1 MSQTLLPQ
9 GAAID
14 SERDYPRLVFAAPYF
29 TVVPIAEIIEPSVQE
44 AVEGMLPSLVPP
56 FVNDAA
62 NAAVANLAVL
72 LTGSTMTGPL
82 FVSPTMPTQPSQAAS
97 KAYVDTMLSTAGVPE
112 VPAVPAGQI
121 WGRQTGQWAALP
133 AATPSLPLTGGTM
146 SGAINMAGNAIINL
160 PAVPILP
167 NGAAGAQWVL
177 NQIAASTLYQGIWN
191 ADTNQ
196 PDLTQPSTHQNSFTW
211 IAKTTSPTGVV
222 ISPPIPG
229 LQGLTVMNGDTVIYS
244 AMAGQF
250 QLLQAG
256 GLTVTEADARY
267 VALAGSTMT
276 GPLMLSRDPVN
287 AMEAATREWVL
298 SNTAFPEAPNDGQ
311 AYGRNGLAHSWVPT
325 LPVSGGILTG
335 ALTLNGNAS
344 TGLNPVPLQQLTST
358 LGNYVPIAG
367 NVTITGPI
375 TMTGAGSNLLL
386 NSNASANLQAV
397 PLQQLTSVLTG
408 YAPLG
413 ALTQVQVPPPPA
425 SPISG
430 AGWFNASDQQLY
442 IWNGATWVIAV
453 NPPMPNLTSYA
464 PLASPVFTGTP
475 SMPTGTV
482 GITQGAGNSTTALA
496 TTQFVQTAIT
506 TNVPVLN
513 NVGRNLL
520 HNALF
525 QIAQRGPGPFTNI
538 ASYNADRWASTGSL
552 DTVSYTVYGLNDAD
566 RAAIGDEAAANG
578 LQNVFAG
585 NAGASALNA
594 LSQPIEWVW
603 RLAGKTVTVSFWA
616 RCTTGTLRI
625 GLNILQYM
633 GTGGSPSP
641 NVRALATGN
650 SVTISTTWARYS
662 STIALPSIAGKTL
675 GSNGDSFTRLEL
687 WLSSGSAFNAAAGN
701 IGVQSGT
708 VQFWGMQLEVGSVMT
723 QLEKLDPVLQLQQ
736 CQKFYQVGN
745 LAFYA
750 GATGNFAWGAFQ
762 PFIVQFRATPTITP
776 NFTLQTNCSGSIS
789 NQSGYGFMA
798 QMTSTAAGQ
807 AYLIGAYNA
816 SADL

>member
-121 WGRQTGQWAALP
+121 WGRKTGQWAALP
-133 AATPSLPLTGGTM
+133 TATPSLPLSGGTM
-146 SGAINMAGNAIINL
+146 SGAINMAGNSIINL

-167 NGAAGAQWVL
+167 NGAAPAQWVL
-177 NQIAASTLYQGIWN
+177 NQIAASTLYQGIWD

-222 ISPPIPG
+222 SSPPIPG
-229 LQGLTVMNGDTVIYS
+229 LQGLTVMNGDTAIDS

-311 AYGRNGLAHSWVPT
+311 AYSRNGLAHSWVPT

-375 TMTGAGSNLLL
+375 TMTGAGSNLIL

-397 PLQQLTSVLTG
+397 PLQQLTSVLAG

-442 IWNGATWVIAV
+442 IWNGATWVVAV
-453 NPPMPNLTSYA
+453 NPPMPNLTSYG

-496 TTQFVQTAIT
+496 TTQFVQSAT
-506 TNVPVLN
+506 TTHETVRH

-525 QIAQRGPGPFTNI
+525 NIGQRGPGGFATNGG
-538 ASYNADRWASTGSL
+538 AFAYTADRWIGSTAGGAAGDQLTTQLAAAS
-552 DTVSYTVYGLNDAD
+552 DAN
-566 RAAIGDEAAANG
+566 RASIGDEAAQWLLSAG
-578 LQNVFAG
+578 FTGGGTGSTISMLQR
-585 NAGASALNA
+585 
-594 LSQPIEWVW
+594 IEGVR
-603 RLAGKTVTVSFWA
+603 RLAGKTVT
-616 RCTTGTLRI
+616 
-625 GLNILQYM
+625 
-633 GTGGSPSP
+633 
-641 NVRALATGN
+641 
-650 SVTISTTWARYS
+650 
-662 STIALPSIAGKTL
+662 
-675 GSNGDSFTRLEL
+675 
-687 WLSSGSAFNAAAGN
+687 
-701 IGVQSGT
+701 
-708 VQFWGMQLEVGSVMT
+708 
-723 QLEKLDPVLQLQQ
+723 
-736 CQKFYQVGN
+736 
-745 LAFYA
+745 
-750 GATGNFAWGAFQ
+750 
-762 PFIVQFRATPTITP
+762 
-776 NFTLQTNCSGSIS
+776 
-789 NQSGYGFMA
+789 
-798 QMTSTAAGQ
+798 
-807 AYLIGAYNA
+807 
-816 SADL
+816 